1 VKTNRR
7 LQQIGPRQEVRT
19 LVEALRRQADKLTQV
34 ARELT
39 LAAERL
45 ERGDGDDL
53 GMTAEVKGDGPRIL
67 KEILDPIFAD
77 ILDRKAE

>member
-1 VKTNRR
+1 MNHVRK
-7 LQQIGPRQEVRT
+7 QQIGPRQEVRT

-53 GMTAEVKGDGPRIL
+53 GMTAEVEGPRIL

-77 ILDRKAE
+77 ILNRKAE